1 MVHIETLVHRWVDA
15 HRTRILG
22 AVSPSDVNRSLVP
35 SVAHANIDAAIAT
48 IFQCQKKTTKGNLG
62 SGVITLLWKL

>member
-1 MVHIETLVHRWVDA
+1 MVRIQSLVHRWGP
-15 HRTRILG
+15 IEQGFFG

-35 SVAHANIDAAIAT
+35 SVAQAKIDAAIAT
-48 IFQCQKKTTKGNLG
+48 IHSSAKKKTTKGNLG